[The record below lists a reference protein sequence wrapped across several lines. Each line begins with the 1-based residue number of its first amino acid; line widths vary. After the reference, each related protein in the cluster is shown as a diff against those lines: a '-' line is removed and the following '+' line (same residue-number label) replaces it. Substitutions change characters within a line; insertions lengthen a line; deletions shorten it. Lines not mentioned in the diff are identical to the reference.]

1 MINTCRRAARAPW
14 LAASL
19 AVSLVASTTTV
30 AVAQKP
36 AARGIPADFDATVA
50 RAMATFKVPG
60 LAVAVVKND
69 SVIFAKGYGVRR
81 LGAPELVTPNT
92 LFAVGSTSKAFTVA
106 LLQMLAQEGK
116 LALDDPATK
125 YLPSLQ
131 MYDPYVTRELTVRDL
146 VTHRSGLPTAN
157 AVWYGTPYSREE
169 VLRRV
174 RYRKPTASFRS
185 LWQYQ
190 NEMFLAAG
198 QVVATVDGR
207 SWDDAVKSRIFAPLG
222 MNSSGTSVRDLPDMP
237 DVAQPHLEKDGAVR
251 IIPYRNIDNIAPAGS
266 INSSVRDMAQWVR
279 FQLAKGK
286 WNGAQLLNVAAFDDA
301 RRPIM
306 SMPVNPLGDLTPG
319 SQLHAYGMAWMTY
332 AWNGRVIVEHS
343 GGIDGMTAEVAL
355 VPEENLGL
363 VILANLSAVA
373 PQVLQNY
380 LLDGFFGRPKRD
392 WIGEVAVQ
400 FGKLEAMGKE
410 AEAKAERERAR
421 DSRPTLALS
430 AYAGTYSDSLYG
442 DVVVREANGG
452 LQLTFLGNREARLE
466 HWQYDT
472 FRAVWDDVIL
482 DKTMVQFFLNE
493 AGKVDRLRIG
503 MFAGETGEFARRASP

>member
-1 MINTCRRAARAPW
+1 M
-14 LAASL
+14 
-19 AVSLVASTTTV
+19 
-30 AVAQKP
+30 
-36 AARGIPADFDATVA
+36 
-50 RAMATFKVPG
+50 
-60 LAVAVVKND
+60 
-69 SVIFAKGYGVRR
+69 
-81 LGAPELVTPNT
+81 
-92 LFAVGSTSKAFTVA
+92 GSTSKAFTVA
-106 LLQMLAQEGK
+106 LLQMLQQEGK
-116 LALDDPATK
+116 LNLDDPATK

-198 QVVATVDGR
+198 QVVAAVDGR
-207 SWDDAVKSRIFAPLG
+207 SWDDAVKARIFAPLG
-222 MNSSGTSVRDLPDMP
+222 MNATGTTVRVLASMP
-237 DVAQPHLEKDGAVR
+237 DVAQPHMEHNGTVG

-266 INSSVRDMAQWVR
+266 INSSARDMAQWIR

-286 WNGAQLLNVAAFDDA
+286 WNGTQLLNAAAFDDA

-306 SMPVNPLGDLTPG
+306 PIPANPFGDLTTPG
-319 SQLHAYGMAWMTY
+319 AQLHTYGMAWMSY
-332 AWNGRVIVEHS
+332 VWNGRVVVEHS

-363 VILANLSAVA
+363 VVLANLSTVA

-392 WIGEVAVQ
+392 WIGEVADK
-400 FGKLEAMGKE
+400 FAKLEGQAKE
-410 AEAKAERERAR
+410 AADKAERERVK

-493 AGKVDRLRIG
+493 AGSVERLRIG
-503 MFAGETGEFARRASP
+503 MFGGETGEFARRTAP